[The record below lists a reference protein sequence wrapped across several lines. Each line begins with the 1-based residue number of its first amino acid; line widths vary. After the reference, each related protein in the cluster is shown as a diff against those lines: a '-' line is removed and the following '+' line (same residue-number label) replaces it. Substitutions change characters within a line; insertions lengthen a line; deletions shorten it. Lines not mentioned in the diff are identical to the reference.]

1 MARAVLALG
10 ERLQAE
16 ATCPLCLEL
25 FSQPLITECGHNFC
39 RGCLQTLL
47 GVPPRPAACPQC
59 RGPIAPAS
67 LRPNRSLGA
76 VAGLAGA
83 LEEEAARPRCPT
95 HGEDLGVFCESC
107 RLPLCPLC
115 REGPQHRDHRTR
127 PAQEAAP
134 ELRETLQSHLVF
146 LQKEKEGF
154 KPKGEEE
161 INALLEKVSSERQQL
176 QDTFEELQ
184 QFLQE
189 QEGLLLSQLDRAHGD
204 LTREHQEYESRV
216 SERRSLLDTLVVEI
230 EKKREQPVVE
240 FLMDVGKTLSRCEEA
255 KTPIPEPIS
264 QELQRTVQ
272 SLSETN
278 QLVVDVLAKFKA
290 TLLSKTDRE
299 RVKVTLDP
307 GTANPILVLS
317 KDRKTLRLGE
327 QPQDLPDTPRRFM
340 GSPSVLGSQGFSSGR
355 HYWELEVGNGSSWA
369 VGVAL
374 ESVLRKESLSLAM
387 GKLWALRMDW
397 NGVYTALHSFPAPL
411 GLQGKLRKIR
421 IHLDYEAGQVSFYN
435 AETRAKILQFEAS
448 FTEKVFPYFWLWSP
462 ENYIHLCD

>member
-10 ERLQAE
+10 EQLQAE

-25 FSQPLITECGHNFC
+25 FSEPLITPCGHNFC

-59 RGPIAPAS
+59 RGTIAPGS

-95 HGEDLGVFCESC
+95 HGEDLWVFCESC

-115 REGPQHRDHRTR
+115 REEPRHRDHRTR
-127 PAQEAAP
+127 LAQEAAR
-134 ELRETLQSHLVF
+134 ELRETLQSNLVF

-161 INALLEKVSSERQQL
+161 ISALLEKVSSERQQL
-176 QDTFEELQ
+176 QDTFGELQ
-184 QFLQE
+184 QVLQE
-189 QEGLLLSQLDRAHGD
+189 QEGLLLSQLDRALGD
-204 LTREHQEYESRV
+204 LTKEHQEYESRV

-230 EKKREQPVVE
+230 EKKREHPVVE
-240 FLMDVGKTLSRCEEA
+240 FLMDVGKTLSRIEEA

-264 QELQRTVQ
+264 LELQRTLQ

-278 QLVVDVLAKFKA
+278 QLVVDVVAKFKA
-290 TLLSKTDRE
+290 SLLSRTDRE

-317 KDRKTLRLGE
+317 EDLKTLRLGE
-327 QPQDLPDTPRRFM
+327 QNQHLPDTPGRFT
-340 GSPSVLGSQGFSSGR
+340 GSPSVLGSPGLSSGR
-355 HYWELEVGNGSSWA
+355 HYWELE
-369 VGVAL
+369 
-374 ESVLRKESLSLAM
+374 
-387 GKLWALRMDW
+387 
-397 NGVYTALHSFPAPL
+397 
-411 GLQGKLRKIR
+411 GKLRKIR
-421 IHLDYEAGQVSFYN
+421 VQLDYEAGWVSFYN
-435 AETRAKILQFEAS
+435 AETMEKILHFEAS
-448 FTEKVFPYFWLWSP
+448 FTEEVFPYFWLWSP
-462 ENYIHLCD
+462 ENYIQLCD